1 MGLFQIF
8 CVCFFAAWFFL
19 RCLAASANPD
29 DAYRP
34 SKYLGHRINLLRFA
48 SWYLTLTDE
57 LTIGNGEHGAVTLIM
72 KTFMAMNFDDVLDL
86 SAEVQSGT

>member
-1 MGLFQIF
+1 MENGRLVLDFPSGI
-8 CVCFFAAWFFL
+8 WEEK
-19 RCLAASANPD
+19 N
-29 DAYRP
+29 RP
-34 SKYLGHRINLLRFA
+34 LCALISTPLLRFA